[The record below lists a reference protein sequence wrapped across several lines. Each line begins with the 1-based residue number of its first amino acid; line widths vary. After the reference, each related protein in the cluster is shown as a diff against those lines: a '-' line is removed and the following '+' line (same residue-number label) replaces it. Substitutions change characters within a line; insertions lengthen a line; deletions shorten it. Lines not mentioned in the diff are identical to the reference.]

1 MHQPSGLTVPST
13 VWQAFGAVKS
23 LQLLHFCSPFGVS
36 WYLTTVCAILAAC
49 AGWLAAASIVAAPLA
64 QIALPNKERLEI
76 SADVMLRTF
85 VMVVSL
91 ELITNGDSRKTLDPA
106 HTSALSATLENC
118 RDGVDQTPMLD
129 NRN

>member
-49 AGWLAAASIVAAPLA
+49 AGWVSAATSIVAAPLA
-64 QIALPNKERLEI
+64 HIAPPNNERLEI
-76 SADVMLRTF
+76 CTDVMLRTF
-85 VMVVSL
+85 VMMISL
-91 ELITNGDSRKTLDPA
+91 ELTAT
-106 HTSALSATLENC
+106 ATLGSLSI
-118 RDGVDQTPMLD
+118 R
-129 NRN
+129 RK

>member
-23 LQLLHFCSPFGVS
+23 LQLLHFCSPFGMP

-64 QIALPNKERLEI
+64 HIALSNRERLEI
-76 SADVMLRTF
+76 CADVMLRTF
-85 VMVVSL
+85 VMIISV
-91 ELITNGDSRKTLDPA
+91 ELITNGDFRKSLDPA
-106 HTSALSATLENC
+106 QTSALSATLKNC
-118 RDGVDQTPMLD
+118 RDGVDQIRILD